1 MPIPQVIRINPLD
14 LQKNIAIGISLP
26 FGCGNTDQ
34 TFNQTYSTKD
44 QIKSNLIN
52 LLLTQKGE
60 RILNPLFGSDLK
72 RILFESI
79 TPVTETL
86 IEDVITSSVNIY
98 IPEITIADIVLDND
112 IDNNT
117 INITIN
123 YIINLS
129 GTSDNITIQFQ

>member
-14 LQKNIAIGISLP
+14 LQKNIAIGVSLP
-26 FGCGNTDQ
+26 FGSENTDQ
-34 TFNQTYSTKD
+34 LFNQTYSTKD

-60 RILNPLFGSDLK
+60 RILNPLFGCDLK
-72 RILFESI
+72 RVLFENI

-86 IEDVITSSVNIY
+86 IEEVINSAVNIY
-98 IPEITIADIVLDND
+98 LPEITIANISLSSE

-129 GTSDNITIQFQ
+129 GTADEITIQFQ